1 MMQESLI
8 MDASG
13 NHHVVISDR
22 MGWPMAR
29 LFLSQLAT
37 SGASYQYI
45 RPTTARSA
53 SALRRVLAAQY
64 MGVRVYVAGQAGL
77 ISAVRRA
84 TDDVGIGQMEQ
95 SIICLG
101 PPAAYVFCMG
111 CYHRFPHPG
120 TDKAV
125 CPKCG
130 QRLEVTHH
138 VSDRLEA
145 VMGSLALPN
154 PKGEGESQ

>member
-1 MMQESLI
+1 MQEGFI

-13 NHHVVISDR
+13 NHHVVVSDSL
-22 MGWPMAR
+22 GWPIAR
-29 LFLSQLAT
+29 RFLSQLAT
-37 SGASYQYI
+37 SGVSYQYI

-53 SALRRVLAAQY
+53 SALRQVLAAQY
-64 MGVRVYVAGQAGL
+64 MGVRVYVAGQARL

-84 TDDVGIGQMEQ
+84 AEDVGIGAMEQ

-101 PPAAYVFCMG
+101 PPAPYVFCMG

-120 TDKAV
+120 TGHTV
-125 CPKCG
+125 CPQCG
-130 QRLEVTHH
+130 QRLDVTHH

-154 PKGEGESQ
+154 LMGAGDIQ